1 MSVLVL
7 GGWMFSWGVGNGVA
21 MILNS
26 LGIVSEISFN
36 IAALPMDISAVTTR
50 VDAGLAF
57 LAVAPSVSV

>member
-1 MSVLVL
+1 
-7 GGWMFSWGVGNGVA
+7 MFSWGVGNGVA
-21 MILNS
+21 MILGS

-50 VDAGLAF
+50 VGAGLAF